1 MDSWDRRIKLEAKRF
16 ISGWDWDLVYHTW
29 SRRFH
34 DFNVNLTPL
43 FKEIRV
49 YDPKYPIGQKKILS
63 WCPVDSIIEFHIN
76 FQRYL
81 ERYPGTVGPTY
92 NWLQGELET
101 LEYLW
106 AYKGEED
113 KIAAILISAPLFLD

>member
-49 YDPKYPIGQKKILS
+49 YDPNIPLVRRKFFHGAQWILLLN
-63 WCPVDSIIEFHIN
+63 I
-76 FQRYL
+76 
-81 ERYPGTVGPTY
+81 
-92 NWLQGELET
+92 
-101 LEYLW
+101 
-106 AYKGEED
+106 
-113 KIAAILISAPLFLD
+113 ILIFNVILNVIRVLLGQHITGFKGNLKP